1 MTLITHFGPTLPLLG
16 LLALLPQIL
25 CRTQFL
31 LWSRQEMGMSHIFL
45 FTQDLVGKVISFI
58 KTPDMVS
65 FGLVRDY
72 LLIKLRVSIR

>member
-1 MTLITHFGPTLPLLG
+1 
-16 LLALLPQIL
+16 
-25 CRTQFL
+25 
-31 LWSRQEMGMSHIFL
+31 MSHIFL